1 MVIGKWRSRSEYDKK
16 HIIEFLEIYWKIA
29 ITCSVVDEYVALDK
43 MLTDPKK
50 LIQLDKWE
58 WILIIQGGINFEDS
72 SDVHSSLILIKQEK
86 YKMIML

>member
-1 MVIGKWRSRSEYDKK
+1 
-16 HIIEFLEIYWKIA
+16 
-29 ITCSVVDEYVALDK
+29 

-58 WILIIQGGINFEDS
+58 LILIIQGGINFEDS
-72 SDVHSSLILIKQEK
+72 SDIHSSFILIKQEK